1 MKLKL
6 YLFFFLILISQ
17 LSTLPAGGQV
27 LNSQTVRPIKDDIGF
42 CWNADEM
49 NNFISFLSKED
60 AGRLNQESKDLVA
73 AISVHDDYL
82 YAGKV
87 YYPLFKN
94 IKAKEVV
101 IFGITHG
108 SVRKEMGTLSNV
120 LILDEFDQWRGPY
133 SNVNISPLRE
143 IIKSKL
149 PKDDFIVS
157 NKAHS
162 IEHSIEAMIPFL
174 QYYNR
179 GIKITPIMVTQ
190 MPFERMETLSSR
202 LTKIIDEYLRANKLK
217 LGKDIFFLISNDA
230 NHYGEDFNNSPYGLD
245 AMAHKLATENDKRI
259 IKQNLIG
266 KIDEARIKKLTK
278 EIWLDSTNTNPTP
291 IWCGRYPI
299 TFGLLTVTKILNE
312 LDMSGL
318 YGYLFKYSDTFT
330 EKVLPVKNTS
340 MGLTAVFSY
349 KHWCGWFT
357 EGFYL
362 ESKKQEVQNER

>member
-1 MKLKL
+1 MKRIKFLL
-6 YLFFFLILISQ
+6 YIIILHSSFYTLHSQ
-17 LSTLPAGGQV
+17 
-27 LNSQTVRPIKDDIGF
+27 NVRPIKDDIGF
-42 CWNADEM
+42 CWNAEEM

-60 AGRLNQESKDLVA
+60 GGRSNQESKNLVA

-87 YYPLFKN
+87 YYPLYKN
-94 IKAKEVV
+94 IKTKEVV
-101 IFGITHG
+101 IFGVTHG
-108 SVRKEMGTLSNV
+108 SVRKEMGSLTNV

-133 SNVNISPLRE
+133 KNVEISPLRE

-149 PKDDFIVS
+149 LKEDFIVS

-162 IEHSIEAMIPFL
+162 IEHSIEALIPFL
-174 QYYNR
+174 QHYNR
-179 GIKITPIMVTQ
+179 DLKITPIMVTQ
-190 MPFERMETLSSR
+190 MPFEKMDELSKR
-202 LTKIIDEYLRANKLK
+202 LTHIISEYIRINKLE

-245 AMAHKLATENDKRI
+245 ANAHNLATENDKRI
-259 IKQNLIG
+259 IKQNLEG
-266 KIDEARIKKLTK
+266 KINSGSIKKLAT
-278 EIWLDSTNTNPTP
+278 EIWPDSTNKKPIP

-299 TFGLLTVTKILNE
+299 TFGLLTITKILNE
-312 LDMSGL
+312 FSMGGL
-318 YGYLFKYSDTFT
+318 NGNLFKYSDTFT

-357 EGFYL
+357 AGFYMGS
-362 ESKKQEVQNER
+362 EK